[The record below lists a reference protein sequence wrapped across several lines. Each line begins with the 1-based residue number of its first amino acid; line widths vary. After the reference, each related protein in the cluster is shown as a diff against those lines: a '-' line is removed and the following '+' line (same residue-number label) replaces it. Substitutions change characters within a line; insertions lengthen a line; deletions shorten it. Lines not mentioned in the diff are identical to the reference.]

1 MRRGKGGVRDG
12 NEFSRVTP
20 SFHTLSAVCS
30 GTAELVRV
38 LHYIDWY
45 WSVLVNFSF

>member
-20 SFHTLSAVCS
+20 SLSAVCS
-30 GTAELVRV
+30 GTAELVSV

-45 WSVLVNFSF
+45 RSVLVNFSF